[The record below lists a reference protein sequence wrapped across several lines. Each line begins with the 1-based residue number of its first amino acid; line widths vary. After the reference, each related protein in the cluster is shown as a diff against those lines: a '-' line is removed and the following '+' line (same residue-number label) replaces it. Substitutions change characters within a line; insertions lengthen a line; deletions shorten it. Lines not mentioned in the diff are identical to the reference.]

1 MTMLILKIAGLV
13 LAGLLLGA
21 FGVASLVA
29 SLIYCDETGN
39 NLNPQA
45 PFSVL
50 LPLGFIFIAPEK
62 IDEWLCQAG
71 YSPIDMRIS
80 MGLMALYGIICL
92 IVGVRLGC
100 LGAKRWLAGREKA
113 TQAKTAETDHETKI
127 LHELEE

>member
-1 MTMLILKIAGLV
+1 MTMLILKITGLV
-13 LAGLLLGA
+13 LAGLFLGV
-21 FGVASLVA
+21 FGVDGLVA
-29 SLIYCDETGN
+29 GLIYCDETGN

-45 PFSVL
+45 PL
-50 LPLGFIFIAPEK
+50 GLILPLGFIFIAPGK

-71 YSPIDMRIS
+71 YSAIDMRIS

-113 TQAKTAETDHETKI
+113 TQAKTAEADH
-127 LHELEE
+127 